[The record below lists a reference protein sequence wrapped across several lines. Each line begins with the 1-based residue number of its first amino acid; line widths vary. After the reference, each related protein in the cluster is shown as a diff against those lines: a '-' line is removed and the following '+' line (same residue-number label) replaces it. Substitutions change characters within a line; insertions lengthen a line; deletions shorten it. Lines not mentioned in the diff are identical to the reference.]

1 MVLWGCV
8 WAEWRCP
15 GCWASWLGRQNG
27 GIVGNKIW
35 GMVRAGARMK
45 ENDEE
50 FSVKSSLTCLDSPV
64 KGHPILRQGFVSE
77 RGLGDFEA
85 FSCSMY

>member
-1 MVLWGCV
+1 
-8 WAEWRCP
+8 
-15 GCWASWLGRQNG
+15 
-27 GIVGNKIW
+27 
-35 GMVRAGARMK
+35 MVRAGARMK